1 LIDFFLL
8 FDLFLISEKGADA
21 MKNLATLPRS
31 AKVRIRG
38 QITIPQDIREDL
50 NLDEQTMVNIF
61 RVGKVVLVTPKRLE
75 RASLARR
82 VEREMKREG
91 LTLED
96 LLSDLRSQ
104 RKRYVEEAH
113 SRD

>member
-1 LIDFFLL
+1 
-8 FDLFLISEKGADA
+8 

-38 QITIPQDIREDL
+38 QITIPQDIRKDL
-50 NLDEQTMVNIF
+50 SLDEQTMVNIF

-75 RASLARR
+75 RASLARK
-82 VEREMKREG
+82 VAGEMKREG
-91 LTLED
+91 LTLKG
-96 LLSDLRSQ
+96 LLSDLKSQ
-104 RKRYVEEAH
+104 RKRYFEEAY